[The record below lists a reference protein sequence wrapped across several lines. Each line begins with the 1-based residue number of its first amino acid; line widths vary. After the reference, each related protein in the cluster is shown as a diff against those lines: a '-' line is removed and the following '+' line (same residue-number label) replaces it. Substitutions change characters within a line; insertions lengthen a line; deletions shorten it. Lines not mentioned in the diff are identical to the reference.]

1 MEKQS
6 MNRALF
12 SNRSANFMRG
22 IALIASFLFM
32 PVSVSAWS
40 YDDYLL
46 ATEKAGKTLAE
57 GISAGA
63 DNTKALYGTALSSL
77 DPSAYFEYSN
87 NLGTSFANTLTQGM
101 GASHGLSQKIWKTD
115 PYSKYVLFS
124 QNTGNAIAQRMQAGG
139 NTAIAMFA
147 NIGDA
152 FNFSVYLSFG
162 NDMGGALADNVTR
175 YVSMSNFVGESLA
188 GGMKDGFA
196 NSRDLYAQSFRSA
209 QQLFAVVP
217 RFDLKAPQGRTLPV
231 QLASLTD
238 IWNNT
243 TNYFSNLWNNV
254 TTPTPKQPTT
264 NN

>member
-101 GASHGLSQKIWKTD
+101 GASQDLSQKMWNTD
-115 PYSKYVLFS
+115 PYGHL
-124 QNTGNAIAQRMQAGG
+124 T
-139 NTAIAMFA
+139 A
-147 NIGDA
+147 NIADTWDSIG
-152 FNFSVYLSFG
+152 NYFG
-162 NDMGGALADNVTR
+162 NFFKKTSPTQPTPAPEISTPAEGG
-175 YVSMSNFVGESLA
+175 VGTPT
-188 GGMKDGFA
+188 DGIDTTPA
-196 NSRDLYAQSFRSA
+196 PDSTSTPTPTPEPTPPIEPPPPTEGDTL
-209 QQLFAVVP
+209 VP
-217 RFDLKAPQGRTLPV
+217 APDITL
-231 QLASLTD
+231 
-238 IWNNT
+238 
-243 TNYFSNLWNNV
+243 
-254 TTPTPKQPTT
+254 TTPTASQ
-264 NN
+264 

>member
-1 MEKQS
+1 

-63 DNTKALYGTALSSL
+63 DNTQALYGTALSSL

-101 GASHGLSQKIWKTD
+101 GASQDLSQKMWNTD
-115 PYSKYVLFS
+115 PYGHL
-124 QNTGNAIAQRMQAGG
+124 T
-139 NTAIAMFA
+139 A
-147 NIGDA
+147 NIADTWDSIG
-152 FNFSVYLSFG
+152 NYFG
-162 NDMGGALADNVTR
+162 NFFKKTSPTQPTPAPEISTPAEGG
-175 YVSMSNFVGESLA
+175 VGTPT
-188 GGMKDGFA
+188 DGIDTTPA
-196 NSRDLYAQSFRSA
+196 PDSTSTPTPTPEPTPPIEPPPPTEGDTL
-209 QQLFAVVP
+209 VP
-217 RFDLKAPQGRTLPV
+217 APDITL
-231 QLASLTD
+231 
-238 IWNNT
+238 
-243 TNYFSNLWNNV
+243 
-254 TTPTPKQPTT
+254 TTPTASQ
-264 NN
+264 